1 MFDFFGDVIAWLSSI
16 SHLIGSFISGLG
28 SILSLA
34 SAVVSWVLGAVVA
47 CPSWITTLILFFLAL
62 LLLFFVLGR

>member
-1 MFDFFGDVIAWLSSI
+1 MFDFFGDVIAWLSSV
-16 SHLIGSFISGLG
+16 SHLIGRFVAGLG
-28 SILSLA
+28 SVLSLA
-34 SAVVSWVLGAVVA
+34 ATVVSWVLAAVVA